1 MGNLLSRSQSW
12 HPDHPRIGDVMDAI
26 TMACQEHI
34 ASEKLDRE
42 LKTKR
47 EERRKERRR
56 QRGSLG
62 EEADPSDDSFTEEFG
77 RGARGKHVQGSAKQ
91 ATACSR
97 LAIPWLM
104 VC

>member
-12 HPDHPRIGDVMDAI
+12 HPDHPRIGDFMDAI

-42 LKTKR
+42 LKTRR

-62 EEADPSDDSFTEEFG
+62 EEADDSVTEEFG
-77 RGARGKHVQGSAKQ
+77 RDARGKYFQSRAKQ
-91 ATACSR
+91 AIACSR
-97 LAIPWLM
+97 LAIP
-104 VC
+104 